1 MDFLPPTRANERAM
15 LAAFADARLIVF
27 VKIAGDGIGHRSD
40 NQRAAVS
47 ERTKLIRLQQ
57 PKSLHRH
64 LDQRVGQSLCRGLL
78 EPLFQVFGERRQWE
92 IMTKFAVAD
101 NGFLAYQRTRRLR
114 PGGES

>member
-47 ERTKLIRLQQ
+47 ERTKLIRLQK

-64 LDQRVGQSLCRGLL
+64 LDQRIGQSLCRGLL
-78 EPLFQVFGERRQWE
+78 EPLFQVFGERRHCGDDNQNALAGQPCSAALTGLE
-92 IMTKFAVAD
+92 ILFD
-101 NGFLAYQRTRRLR
+101 D
-114 PGGES
+114 